1 MVSERAEP
9 GQITLYLKE
18 SNVNFS
24 MPQFSSCKMGGL
36 CYLSHLP
43 QWFGNYSE
51 LEDEVVFLKT
61 VKSIS
66 FRYMGKIWGKPLRAI
81 LSPSTQACCQRGPQA
96 SFADFAVSCRNR
108 EVCVA
113 VESRLLP
120 KVPLL
125 SRKVWCKHCL
135 HLL

>member
-1 MVSERAEP
+1 
-9 GQITLYLKE
+9 
-18 SNVNFS
+18 
-24 MPQFSSCKMGGL
+24 MGGL

-81 LSPSTQACCQRGPQA
+81 LSPSTQAYCQRGPQA

-108 EVCVA
+108 EVRVA

-135 HLL
+135 YLL